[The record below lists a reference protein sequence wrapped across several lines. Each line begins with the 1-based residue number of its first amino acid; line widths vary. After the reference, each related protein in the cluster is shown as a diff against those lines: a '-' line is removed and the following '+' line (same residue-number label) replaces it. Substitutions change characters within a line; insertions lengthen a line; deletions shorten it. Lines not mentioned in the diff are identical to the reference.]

1 MNIVE
6 LDKRALLVSLTI
18 PTVQSV
24 STVRETTRRVVAEES
39 ASRAAVRVVAA
50 KLPTAR
56 AAAVQSRLDAV
67 RSLHTAMTLPFI
79 GQFRLLRAETY
90 IDYLSG
96 VSKLLDEAGAEV
108 RTQFG
113 DRDEVLAAVAK
124 QMGDIPYDPVQIPT
138 AEMLAKRVAVAPAFL
153 PITSLFGT
161 NMTEKLGISEKEL
174 QAMNAAQTGMVNR
187 VAADSTMAVITE
199 VVAAV
204 SRVVESLTKYDQDK
218 PEFNENGKR
227 TRRSGFHAT
236 MVSNLVD
243 LADRLPTLD
252 LTTEQRL
259 TALAIPL
266 RLLARFDADTL
277 KDSDQARATILTE
290 AMELL
295 GTLSGNI
302 TSTTDFG
309 DDEMFGGLL

>member
-1 MNIVE
+1 MNIAE

-24 STVRETTRRVVAEES
+24 STVRDTTRRVVAEEN

-67 RSLHTAMTLPFI
+67 RSLHTALTLPFI

-90 IDYLSG
+90 LDYLSKVQSALIIAG
-96 VSKLLDEAGAEV
+96 DEVSA
-108 RTQFG
+108 QFG
-113 DRDEVLAAVAK
+113 DRGEVLAAVAK
-124 QMGDIPYDPVQIPT
+124 QMGDIPYDVGQIPT
-138 AEMLAKRVAVAPAFL
+138 EQQLMKRIMVTPMFL
-153 PITSLFGT
+153 PITSMFGAG
-161 NMTEKLGISEKEL
+161 MTDKLGISEEEL
-174 QAMNAAQTGMVNR
+174 ALMNTVQTQLVDK
-187 VAADSTMAVITE
+187 VAADSTMAVVAE

-204 SRVVESLTKYDQDK
+204 TRVVESLVKYDMDK
-218 PEFNENGKR
+218 PEFNEEGKR

-236 MVSNLVD
+236 MITNLTD
-243 LADRLPTLD
+243 LADRLPALD

-259 TALAIPL
+259 TTLAIPL
-266 RLLARFDADTL
+266 RIMARFDTDTL
-277 KDSDQARATILTE
+277 KDSETARSTILKE

-295 GTLSGNI
+295 GDLGGHVAE
-302 TSTTDFG
+302 DFG
-309 DDEMFGGLL
+309 SDEMFGGLL

>member
-6 LDKRALLVSLTI
+6 LDRRAMLVSLTI

-24 STVRETTRRVVAEES
+24 STVRDTTRRVVAEEN

-56 AAAVQSRLDAV
+56 AAAVQSKLDAV

-90 IDYLSG
+90 LDYLSK
-96 VSKLLDEAGAEV
+96 VNSLLEEAGREV
-108 RTQFG
+108 YVQFG
-113 DRDEVLAAVAK
+113 PRAEVLAAVAK
-124 QMGDIPYDPVQIPT
+124 QMGDIPYDVGQIPT
-138 AEMLAKRVAVAPAFL
+138 ADTLMSRVAVTPVFL
-153 PITSLFGT
+153 PITSLFGSS
-161 NMTEKLGISEKEL
+161 MTDKLGITEKDL
-174 QAMNAAQTGMVNR
+174 NKMNAVQTDLVNK
-187 VAADSTMAVITE
+187 VAADSTMAIITE

-204 SRVVESLTKYDQDK
+204 SRVVESLTKYDMDK
-218 PEFNENGKR
+218 PEFNEEGKR

-236 MVSNLVD
+236 MITNLID
-243 LADRLPTLD
+243 LADRLPALD

-259 TALAIPL
+259 TTLAGPL
-266 RLLARFDADTL
+266 RLLARFDTDTL
-277 KDSDQARATILTE
+277 KDLETARTTILKE

-295 GTLSGNI
+295 GTLSGNVAPA
-302 TSTTDFG
+302 DEFG